1 MRVKWLEMLDND
13 NDSDF
18 NISFSMSYI
27 HTYIIHTKLKCTK
40 SEVLNILTLNKAQ
53 LALFTHQQL

>member
-27 HTYIIHTKLKCTK
+27 HNTYKVTD
-40 SEVLNILTLNKAQ
+40 VLNILNKAQ
-53 LALFTHQQL
+53 LTLFTHQQL